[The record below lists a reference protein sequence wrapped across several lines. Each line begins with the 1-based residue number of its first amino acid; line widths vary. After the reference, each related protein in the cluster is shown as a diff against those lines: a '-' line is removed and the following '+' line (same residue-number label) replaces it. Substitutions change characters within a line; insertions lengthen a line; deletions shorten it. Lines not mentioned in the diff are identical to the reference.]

1 MKNKAMKYQLIY
13 GLFICCALFACA
25 DDDAPSP
32 SYEDKD
38 WYEVKNDPNADELD
52 QLRYTVYKN
61 TNIPIF
67 YDDTLGSEIRYD
79 GGGNPYTYYSV
90 FKIGYLFTSSG
101 SNVKY
106 QLSKDREAILR
117 MTELL
122 RDYTI
127 PLLAERFRPRG
138 FLIVDTLSSAVNAE
152 TGIRP
157 RLSGYKDLEMT
168 LAGMKP
174 AEDTGLPFVT
184 EMTVDEKEMYG
195 YTIAFLE
202 LYAYLSREFASRVE
216 FFSLFSESTGIKYNA
231 SIKKNQALDPEDYG
245 FFKFAEVT
253 TTNVKMP
260 TIADDM
266 REYIYQIHFKT
277 ADEVLE
283 KIKGHSVMIE
293 KYGVVLGILKD
304 CGFEHWIH
312 E

>member
-1 MKNKAMKYQLIY
+1 MKYQLIY

-32 SYEDKD
+32 SYGDKD
-38 WYEVKNDPNADELD
+38 WYEIKNDPNADKLD
-52 QLRYTVYKN
+52 QLRYTIYKN

-67 YDDTLGSEIRYD
+67 YNDTLGSEIRYD

-90 FKIGYLFTSSG
+90 FKIGYIFTSSG
-101 SNVKY
+101 SNTKY
-106 QLSKDREAILR
+106 QLSKDRDAILC

-168 LAGMKP
+168 IAGLKP
-174 AEDTGLPFVT
+174 AEDMGLPFVT
-184 EMTVDEKEMYG
+184 EMTADEKEMYG

-202 LYAYLSREFASRVE
+202 LYAYLSREFASRIE
-216 FFSLFSESTGIKYNA
+216 YFAELSRNTGINYNV
-231 SIKKNQALDPEDYG
+231 SIGKNQALDPEDYG
-245 FFKFAEVT
+245 FFRFAEIT
-253 TTNVKMP
+253 TTRVKMP
-260 TIADDM
+260 TIVGDM
-266 REYIYQIHFKT
+266 NEYISRIHFRT
-277 ADEVLE
+277 AEE
-283 KIKGHSVMIE
+283 IQEEIKGHPVMIE
-293 KYGVVLGILKD
+293 KYGVILEILKD
-304 CGFEHWIH
+304 CGFEYWIH